1 MQAKGAAMTRDEFHA
16 LIEKVMDEM
25 VAEGTFRV
33 VGIDHLGR
41 KRYVRTAA
49 VNGRHSTANPPK
61 TKQ

>member
-25 VAEGTFRV
+25 VAKGTFRV